1 MALGDWVQNKSGS
14 VWTVAIDVGDPMVDS
29 GSLSLQ
35 SENGVAGPSGHTF
48 VLGAP
53 FSSGFTKGKI
63 RTLLR
68 WDTGGEINVSNS
80 QRWGVGIVCMMSAA
94 DVTVGGG
101 GESCYT
107 WYIGSGN
114 NAATNQM
121 ETCLFKHTDGLSTS
135 TSHTTLFEANTP
147 GTYPP
152 AAGAFWPLELEWV
165 ADLAGLGG
173 TRLIAR
179 VGTQNSTDFGTLVDK
194 IDTIDTTSPLLTSV
208 GEGVVAWQGHTGSRN
223 PGYEWTLDTT
233 SVFELV

>member
-94 DVTVGGG
+94 DVTVG
-101 GESCYT
+101 
-107 WYIGSGN
+107 
-114 NAATNQM
+114 
-121 ETCLFKHTDGLSTS
+121 
-135 TSHTTLFEANTP
+135 HTTLFEANTP